1 MPKEKTLREK
11 ADAGE
16 LSEEENREAID
27 ALKAEAFER
36 EQLTS
41 RIRAAKDAKYNEE
54 LEKSPTRSSRDVD
67 GEFR

>member
-16 LSEEENREAID
+16 LSEEDNRAAID

-54 LEKSPTRSSRDVD
+54 LEKSETRSSRDVD
-67 GEFR
+67 GKFR